1 MYPIYV
7 FLIYE
12 ENTNLRLSLINIG
25 GDLDCHR
32 SAVYLHI
39 IWNLDDD
46 EDDFFLYV
54 GQSRDLAKR
63 LSDHM
68 NLSDIGCQWW
78 QLQLYSELDSAIHG
92 FSATHSSQ
100 LYMGLSWTGIWIQ
113 LYKEYV
119 LFLSFLKS
127 IYTVYTAL

>member
-1 MYPIYV
+1 MKV
-7 FLIYE
+7 ENSKSAKLALI
-12 ENTNLRLSLINIG
+12 LSLRCIDSIDRRVCLG
-25 GDLDCHR
+25 CHCIDR
-32 SAVYLHI
+32 YQYLSVLWWRCFAGRAPGLI
-39 IWNLDDD
+39 TCQ
-46 EDDFFLYV
+46 
-54 GQSRDLAKR
+54 G
-63 LSDHM
+63 M
-68 NLSDIGCQWW
+68 SDIGCQWW